1 MPLKR
6 LSFWGSYCLRPI
18 WSSMVSVNLR
28 GFSLDLSRTKVMP
41 SRRVSEGSLLC
52 AEGKEIE
59 GQRGVD
65 EQRNARRGSEQGRPL
80 GLAWEKP

>member
-1 MPLKR
+1 MKR

-52 AEGKEIE
+52 AEGE
-59 GQRGVD
+59 G
-65 EQRNARRGSEQGRPL
+65 N
-80 GLAWEKP
+80 